1 MSLNIWPKFI
11 CVYLI
16 VPFNK
21 KDIAKQYGC
30 RWSSDKKMW
39 FKQFGLEG
47 INISEMDGMNDI
59 INSFHDELFQFE
71 YSFCNLS
78 SEYFNERE
86 LNILLAKEYKL
97 MQNKYKNGELKK
109 QRETELLERIQNDNE
124 KFKQREIKRAK
135 MLEKQK
141 KIDAELDIEI
151 DELLK
156 VYEPD
161 PKWFNTKKNHMF
173 ERWGNSREHI
183 KRDLIKII
191 EARKGEAPLLRITSG
206 KGEAPLLRIT
216 SGNAP
221 IIKKYANIN
230 FDSDSD

>member
-1 MSLNIWPKFI
+1 MSFNAWPKFI
-11 CVYLI
+11 FVYLI

-97 MQNKYKNGELKK
+97 MQNKYKSGELKK
-109 QRETELLERIQNDNE
+109 QRKLENQKREEEDL
-124 KFKQREIKRAK
+124 KQREIGRALEQKR
-135 MLEKQK
+135 LEKQK

-183 KRDLIKII
+183 KKDLIKII
-191 EARKGEAPLLRITSG
+191 EARTLLRITSG
-206 KGEAPLLRIT
+206 K
-216 SGNAP
+216 AP